1 MAAPVNP
8 GRSVAGPGE
17 AVAVLAALVGLA
29 LLVAAVLPPPSG
41 RVAGLWTVGGVRG
54 LELLLLVLYG
64 RVRGWKPAEFG
75 LYGESALRGLRVGL
89 VVCASMGVAVL
100 AAEAGF
106 RWTGQVSFLS
116 LVGGPRPG
124 AKEWLPLLVVGGGI
138 APLFEELVF
147 RGVLYAGLRRR
158 LPAAAATLAVT
169 ALFAAAHLPTS
180 GVPWVQ
186 AVGGVLFCVTY
197 ELSGSLWAPV
207 LVHAT
212 GNLALF
218 LLPLWF

>member
-1 MAAPVNP
+1 MAISIARDRAV
-8 GRSVAGPGE
+8 VGPGE
-17 AVAVLAALVGLA
+17 AVVILAVLVGFE
-29 LLVAAVLPPPSG
+29 LLVATALPSPTG
-41 RVAGLWTVGGVRG
+41 RTAGLWTVGGVRA
-54 LELLLLVLYG
+54 LELLLLCLYG
-64 RVRGWKPAEFG
+64 WRRGWRPRQFG
-75 LYGESALRGLRVGL
+75 LLGNPARRGLRVGL
-89 VVCASMGVAVL
+89 LVCAGMGVAVL
-100 AAEAGF
+100 ATEACVRLAG
-106 RWTGQVSFLS
+106 RGSFLP
-116 LVGGPRPG
+116 LVSGPRPG
-124 AKEWLPLLVVGGGI
+124 AGEWLPLLAVGGLI

-197 ELSGSLWAPV
+197 ELSGSLWAPA